1 MQSLTIYITPL
12 EDSQN
17 TFAFRFLSS
26 TLLHI
31 ICIRTFPK
39 RFTNGHASASFSC
52 TFKTACSKR
61 LQVSFQG
68 IAAKPLKIWTQKS
81 VKIKTLRKMFMEEI
95 LPRLTWRI
103 FLICFYSLL
112 GVHIISQLASRISSI
127 NYRPKFWQPPDSFS
141 ATSVLKKAVLLSLF
155 NTTHQANPETKKEVF
170 EFFVNFCGRRCVSF
184 FYLWVMF
191 HLHDATHLTFS
202 AFWVH
207 KNLSVVQE
215 KSRFP
220 KYERPTA
227 RLLKFLAPPAQKW
240 SLNWEH
246 ERTSNKF
253 FQANF

>member
-1 MQSLTIYITPL
+1 M
-12 EDSQN
+12 
-17 TFAFRFLSS
+17 
-26 TLLHI
+26 
-31 ICIRTFPK
+31 
-39 RFTNGHASASFSC
+39 FT
-52 TFKTACSKR
+52 
-61 LQVSFQG
+61 
-68 IAAKPLKIWTQKS
+68 
-81 VKIKTLRKMFMEEI
+81 EEI

-103 FLICFYSLL
+103 FLICFCSLL
-112 GVHIISQLASRISSI
+112 GVHIISQLLSRISSI

-155 NTTHQANPETKKEVF
+155 NTTHQADPETKKEVF
-170 EFFVNFCGRRCVSF
+170 EFFVNFCGRRWASF
-184 FYLWVMF
+184 FYLWAIF
-191 HLHDATHLTFS
+191 HDATHLTFS

-253 FQANF
+253 FQANFWRITYTFDIAPVHGPLSTKRRPKKCVLNNS